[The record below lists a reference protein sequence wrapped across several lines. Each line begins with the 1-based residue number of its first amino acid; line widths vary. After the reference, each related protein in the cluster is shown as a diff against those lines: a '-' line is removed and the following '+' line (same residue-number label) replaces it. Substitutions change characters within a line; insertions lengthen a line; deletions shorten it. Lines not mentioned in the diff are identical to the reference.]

1 MNMKNIFSI
10 LCAIAMVF
18 GANAAEKAQQDV
30 IDLTFSSVADDE
42 VEWYDYTAL
51 SGLWQIEADGDDAY
65 IIIGN
70 ATESEQAAG
79 NYAWSDLDP
88 EYCGVY
94 FYALD
99 SAVQFTAGS
108 CTVAVNETTDSL
120 KVVVA
125 GSFTGH
131 NGNTYNVSI
140 TYVAAAIPEPTR
152 QTNLTITGLELEVY
166 EGAWLLSGYN
176 ADSTTYV
183 RLAAFGDEISGEYTA
198 YNVELDFSYIATD
211 ITANSTNRFDL
222 LDANLMAVFDET
234 DNTIVVTGTI
244 LGMNENDVPL
254 FTVNLSGQLV
264 GGDGIENVG
273 QTKKAQKVLMNGAV
287 YIIRDNKLFNTLGTQ
302 VR

>member
-1 MNMKNIFSI
+1 MKKFFSI

-18 GANAAEKAQQDV
+18 SANAAEQAKKDMV
-30 IDLTFSSVADDE
+30 NLTFSTAVGDE
-42 VEWYDYTAL
+42 VEWYDYTAIT
-51 SGLWQIEADGDDAY
+51 GLWQIEADGDEAY

-79 NYAWSDLDP
+79 SYAWSDLDP

-94 FYALD
+94 LYALD

-108 CTVAVNETTDSL
+108 CIITVEETTDTL

-125 GSFTGH
+125 GAFTGD
-131 NGNTYNVSI
+131 NGNIYNVSI
-140 TYVAAAIPEPTR
+140 TYMEAPLPEPTR
-152 QTNLTITGLELEVY
+152 QASLTMTGLELEVY
-166 EGAWLLSGYN
+166 EGTWLLSGYN

-183 RLAAFGDEISGEYTA
+183 RLAAFGNVISGEYTA

-211 ITANSTNRFDL
+211 ITADSSNRFDL
-222 LDANLMAVFDET
+222 LDADLLAVFNET

-244 LGMNENDVPL
+244 LGMNGDDVPE
-254 FTVNLSGQLV
+254 FTVNLSGQIA
-264 GGDGIENVG
+264 DPSGIENIVLTE
-273 QTKKAQKVLMNGAV
+273 QAQKVLMDGAV
-287 YIIRDNKLFNTLGTQ
+287 YIIRDNKLFNVLGSQ